1 MFLYFLGGSEGK
13 ELTVYRIRSWK
24 DYQELALK
32 FKPEIIYYARDRHPL
47 RKPPWGLKLIF
58 YHGFN
63 GYVFIDYADG
73 AILHK
78 TRIPIQGK
86 NTREVPLLIE
96 DIKNFL
102 HSQIGKIK
110 ISPIHSFWSY

>member
-1 MFLYFLGGSEGK
+1 MA
-13 ELTVYRIRSWK
+13 VHRIRSWEE
-24 DYQELALK
+24 YRNLAREY
-32 FKPEIIYYARDRHPL
+32 KPEIIYYSRDSHPL

-58 YHGFN
+58 YQGFN

-73 AILHK
+73 ATLHK
-78 TRIPIQGK
+78 TKIPIQGK
-86 NTREVPLLIE
+86 DKREVPLLIE
-96 DIKNFL
+96 DIEYFI